1 MRLAAPQ
8 QSPPPFNGPLPTHF
22 PPVRLT
28 RRSAAASSAN
38 AFKGSS
44 DSAEE
49 NPGCRK
55 RRSGGRRS
63 RMTRAIQRIG
73 PLFPAVATAGASVCV
88 SSLLLATGPQTLG
101 PSPVVPPL
109 TSQAGRIVASL
120 SPPAHKSSVG
130 RGRVEQSTERRNL
143 SQPASASS
151 TPRPARPR
159 SSAPED
165 KGEASPPRPGSPSSP
180 PPTPTPP
187 VRLPEPT
194 VTPPARVVQPATV
207 NTKPGW
213 GHGDANHV
221 HTGPPGRAST
231 GRKSRAA
238 STGASTGAGTA
249 TAPDTKRGFAQDGAK
264 KPTSPPGKGSNDRK
278 DQATSTGAVP
288 PPAAPDERG
297 SASNGEKKSAD
308 R

>member
-1 MRLAAPQ
+1 MRLDAPR
-8 QSPPPFNGPLPTHF
+8 QSPPPCNGPLPAH
-22 PPVRLT
+22 LC
-28 RRSAAASSAN
+28 RSGLSGGRQLHRSAN

-49 NPGCRK
+49 NLGVENA
-55 RRSGGRRS
+55 GREGAGAG
-63 RMTRAIQRIG
+63 MTRAIQRIG

-109 TSQAGRIVASL
+109 TREAGRIVASL

-130 RGRVEQSTERRNL
+130 RARVEQSTERRNL

-151 TPRPARPR
+151 TPRPARPP
-159 SSAPED
+159 SPGPD
-165 KGEASPPRPGSPSSP
+165 DTGEASRPRPESPSSP
-180 PPTPTPP
+180 PPTPP
-187 VRLPEPT
+187 VRPPEPT
-194 VTPPARVVQPATV
+194 VTPPAQVVQPATV
-207 NTKPGW
+207 DTKPGW
-213 GHGDANHV
+213 GHGDPNHV
-221 HTGPPGRAST
+221 HTGPPGKAST

-238 STGASTGAGTA
+238 STAAGTP
-249 TAPDTKRGFAQDGAK
+249 TALDTKRGSAQDGAK
-264 KPTSPPGKGSNDRK
+264 KSTPPPGKGSNDRK
-278 DQATSTGAVP
+278 GQGTSTGAVP

-297 SASNGEKKSAD
+297 SASNGEKKSTG